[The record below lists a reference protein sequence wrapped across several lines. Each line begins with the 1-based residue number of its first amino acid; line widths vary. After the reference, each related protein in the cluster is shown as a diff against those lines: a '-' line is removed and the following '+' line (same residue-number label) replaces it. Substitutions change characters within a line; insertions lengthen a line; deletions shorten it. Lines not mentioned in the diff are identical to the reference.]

1 MRPHL
6 WHAAYRRLVGGQMS
20 ILTGKHIL
28 LGVTGSIA
36 AYKVAELARNL
47 TLDGAVV
54 DVIMTDAAQRFV
66 GAATFQALTGRPVL
80 DDMWALPEDGVVGH
94 VSLGQHAD
102 LLVIAPATANTIA
115 RLAAGMCDDLLTTTA
130 LATTAPILIAPA
142 MNPRMYEHPATQAN
156 IALLRQRGVT
166 VLEPAYGRMAEPVI
180 GRGRLPEPSVLEAE
194 IRALLGRTSG
204 PLRGRR
210 VVVTAGGTHEP
221 IDPVRFIGN
230 RASGRMGYAI
240 AAAARDRGASV
251 TLISGPATVQ
261 PPAAVTLVRVET
273 AIEMQREV
281 ESAIIDADLLIM
293 NAAVADFRPAVAAG
307 QKIKKGDDEELTIRL
322 VRNPDILASIA
333 HRRDLVKIGFA
344 AETHDLLTYARDK
357 LERKGLD
364 MIVANEAV
372 ASIGA
377 EDIQLILIDAQG
389 VERLP
394 LLPKIAAAD
403 TLLDAIVERF
413 SARLRATAPEPG
425 AARDQPRL

>member
-1 MRPHL
+1 
-6 WHAAYRRLVGGQMS
+6 MS
-20 ILTGKHIL
+20 IVNGKRII

-47 TLDGAVV
+47 TLGGAIV
-54 DVIMTDAAQRFV
+54 DVIMTAAAQRFV

-80 DDMWALPEDGVVGH
+80 ADMWALPEDGVVGH

-115 RLAAGMCDDLLTTTA
+115 RLAAGLCDDLLTTTA

-142 MNPRMYEHPATQAN
+142 MNPHMYEHPATQTN
-156 IALLRQRGVT
+156 LALLRQRGVT
-166 VLEPAYGRMAEPVI
+166 ILEPAYGRMAEPVI
-180 GRGRLPEPSVLEAE
+180 GRGRLPEPAIIESE
-194 IRALLGRTSG
+194 IRALLGRTCG

-251 TLISGPATVQ
+251 TLISGPATAQ
-261 PPAAVTLVRVET
+261 PPAAVTLIRVET
-273 AIEMQREV
+273 ALDMQREV
-281 ESAIIDADLLIM
+281 VSAIASADLLIM
-293 NAAVADFRPAVAAG
+293 NAAVADFRPATASEH
-307 QKIKKGDDEELTIRL
+307 KIKKGDDEELTIRL

-344 AETHDLLTYARDK
+344 AETHDLLTYAREK

-377 EDIQLILIDAQG
+377 GDIQMILIDAQG

-394 LLPKIAAAD
+394 QLPKPVAAER
-403 TLLDAIVERF
+403 LLDAIIERF
-413 SARLRATAPEPG
+413 AARLRAPEIG
-425 AARDQPRL
+425 SMTTEE

>member
-1 MRPHL
+1 
-6 WHAAYRRLVGGQMS
+6 MS
-20 ILTGKHIL
+20 IVNGKHII

-47 TLDGAVV
+47 TLDGAIV
-54 DVIMTDAAQRFV
+54 DVIMTAAAQRFV

-115 RLAAGMCDDLLTTTA
+115 RLAAGLCDDLLTTTA

-142 MNPRMYEHPATQAN
+142 MNPHMYEHPATQAN
-156 IALLRQRGVT
+156 LALLRQRGVT
-166 VLEPAYGRMAEPVI
+166 ILEPAYGRMAEPVI
-180 GRGRLPEPSVLEAE
+180 GRGRLPEPAIIESE
-194 IRALLGRTSG
+194 IRALLGRTCG

-251 TLISGPATVQ
+251 TLISGPATAQ
-261 PPAAVTLVRVET
+261 PPAAVTLIRVET
-273 AIEMQREV
+273 ALDMQREV
-281 ESAIIDADLLIM
+281 VSAIASTDLLIM
-293 NAAVADFRPAVAAG
+293 NAAVADFRPATASEH
-307 QKIKKGDDEELTIRL
+307 KIKKGDDEELTIRL

-344 AETHDLLTYARDK
+344 AETHDLLTYAREK

-377 EDIQLILIDAQG
+377 EDIQIILIDAQG

-394 LLPKIAAAD
+394 QLPKPVAAER
-403 TLLDAIVERF
+403 LIDAIIERF
-413 SARLRATAPEPG
+413 AARLRTPEIGSITTA
-425 AARDQPRL
+425 D

>member
-1 MRPHL
+1 
-6 WHAAYRRLVGGQMS
+6 MS
-20 ILTGKHIL
+20 IINGKRII

-47 TLDGAVV
+47 TLGGAIV
-54 DVIMTDAAQRFV
+54 DVIMTAAAQRFV

-80 DDMWALPEDGVVGH
+80 ADMWALPEDGVVGH

-115 RLAAGMCDDLLTTTA
+115 RLAAGLCDDLLTTTA

-142 MNPRMYEHPATQAN
+142 MNPHMYEHPATQAN
-156 IALLRQRGVT
+156 LALLRQRGVT
-166 VLEPAYGRMAEPVI
+166 ILEPAYGRMAEPVI
-180 GRGRLPEPSVLEAE
+180 GRGRLPEPAIIEAE
-194 IRALLGRTSG
+194 IRALLGRTCG

-251 TLISGPATVQ
+251 TLISGPATAQ

-273 AIEMQREV
+273 ALDMQREV
-281 ESAIIDADLLIM
+281 VSAIASADLLIM
-293 NAAVADFRPAVAAG
+293 NAAVADFRPAVASEH
-307 QKIKKGDDEELTIRL
+307 KIKKGDDEELTIRL

-344 AETHDLLTYARDK
+344 AETHDLLTYAREK

-377 EDIQLILIDAQG
+377 EDIQMILIDAQG

-394 LLPKIAAAD
+394 QLPKPVAAER
-403 TLLDAIVERF
+403 LIDAIIERF
-413 SARLRATAPEPG
+413 ATRLRAPEIGSITTA
-425 AARDQPRL
+425 D

>member
-1 MRPHL
+1 
-6 WHAAYRRLVGGQMS
+6 MS
-20 ILTGKHIL
+20 IVNGKRII

-47 TLDGAVV
+47 TLGGAIV
-54 DVIMTDAAQRFV
+54 DVIMTAAAQRFV

-80 DDMWALPEDGVVGH
+80 ADMWALPEDGVVGH

-115 RLAAGMCDDLLTTTA
+115 RLAAGLCDDLLTTTA

-142 MNPRMYEHPATQAN
+142 MNPHMYEHPATQAN
-156 IALLRQRGVT
+156 LALLRQRGVT
-166 VLEPAYGRMAEPVI
+166 ILEPAYGRMAEPVI
-180 GRGRLPEPSVLEAE
+180 GRGRLPEPAIIESE
-194 IRALLGRTSG
+194 IRALLGRTCG

-251 TLISGPATVQ
+251 TLISGPATAQ
-261 PPAAVTLVRVET
+261 PPAAVTLIRVET
-273 AIEMQREV
+273 ALDMQREV
-281 ESAIIDADLLIM
+281 VSAIASADLLIM
-293 NAAVADFRPAVAAG
+293 NAAVADFRPATASEH
-307 QKIKKGDDEELTIRL
+307 KIKKGDDEELTIRL

-344 AETHDLLTYARDK
+344 AETHDLLTYAREK

-377 EDIQLILIDAQG
+377 GDIQMILIDAQG

-394 LLPKIAAAD
+394 QLPKPVAAER
-403 TLLDAIVERF
+403 LLDAIIERF
-413 SARLRATAPEPG
+413 AARLRAPEIG
-425 AARDQPRL
+425 SMTTEE

>member
-1 MRPHL
+1 
-6 WHAAYRRLVGGQMS
+6 MS
-20 ILTGKHIL
+20 IVNGKHII

-47 TLDGAVV
+47 TLGGAIV
-54 DVIMTDAAQRFV
+54 DVIMTAAAQRFV

-80 DDMWALPEDGVVGH
+80 ADMWALPEDGVVGH

-115 RLAAGMCDDLLTTTA
+115 RLAAGLCDDLLTTTA

-142 MNPRMYEHPATQAN
+142 MNPHMYEHPATQAN
-156 IALLRQRGVT
+156 LALLRQRGVT
-166 VLEPAYGRMAEPVI
+166 ILEPAYGRMAEPVI
-180 GRGRLPEPSVLEAE
+180 GRGRLPEPAIIESE
-194 IRALLGRTSG
+194 IRALLGRTCG

-251 TLISGPATVQ
+251 TLISGPATAQ
-261 PPAAVTLVRVET
+261 PPAAVTLIRVET
-273 AIEMQREV
+273 ALDMQREV
-281 ESAIIDADLLIM
+281 VSAIASTDLLIM
-293 NAAVADFRPAVAAG
+293 NAAVADFRPATASEH
-307 QKIKKGDDEELTIRL
+307 KIKKGDDEELTIRL

-344 AETHDLLTYARDK
+344 AETHDLLTYAREK

-377 EDIQLILIDAQG
+377 EDIQIILIDAQG

-394 LLPKIAAAD
+394 QLPKPVAAER
-403 TLLDAIVERF
+403 LIDAIIERF
-413 SARLRATAPEPG
+413 AARLRTPEIGSITTA
-425 AARDQPRL
+425 D

>member
-1 MRPHL
+1 
-6 WHAAYRRLVGGQMS
+6 MS
-20 ILTGKHIL
+20 IVNGKRII

-47 TLDGAVV
+47 TLGGAIV
-54 DVIMTDAAQRFV
+54 DVIMTAAAQRFV

-80 DDMWALPEDGVVGH
+80 ADMWALPEDGVVGH

-115 RLAAGMCDDLLTTTA
+115 RLAAGLCDDLLTTTA

-142 MNPRMYEHPATQAN
+142 MNPHMYEHPATQAN
-156 IALLRQRGVT
+156 LALLRQRGVT
-166 VLEPAYGRMAEPVI
+166 ILEPAYGRMAEPVI
-180 GRGRLPEPSVLEAE
+180 GRGRLPEPAIIESE
-194 IRALLGRTSG
+194 IRALLGRTCG

-251 TLISGPATVQ
+251 TLISGPATAQ
-261 PPAAVTLVRVET
+261 PPPAVTLIRVET
-273 AIEMQREV
+273 ALDMQHEV
-281 ESAIIDADLLIM
+281 VSAIASADLLIM
-293 NAAVADFRPAVAAG
+293 NAAVADFRPATASEH
-307 QKIKKGDDEELTIRL
+307 KIKKGDDEELTIRL

-344 AETHDLLTYARDK
+344 AETHDLLTYAREK

-377 EDIQLILIDAQG
+377 GDIQMILIDAQG

-394 LLPKIAAAD
+394 QLPKPVAAER
-403 TLLDAIVERF
+403 LLDAIIERF
-413 SARLRATAPEPG
+413 AARLRTPEIGSITTA
-425 AARDQPRL
+425 D

>member
-1 MRPHL
+1 
-6 WHAAYRRLVGGQMS
+6 MS
-20 ILTGKHIL
+20 IVNGKRII

-47 TLDGAVV
+47 TLGGAIV
-54 DVIMTDAAQRFV
+54 DVIMTAAAQRFV

-80 DDMWALPEDGVVGH
+80 ADMWALPEDGVVGH

-115 RLAAGMCDDLLTTTA
+115 RLAAGLCDDLLTTTA

-142 MNPRMYEHPATQAN
+142 MNPHMYEHPATQAN
-156 IALLRQRGVT
+156 LALLRQRGVT
-166 VLEPAYGRMAEPVI
+166 ILEPAYGRMAEPVI
-180 GRGRLPEPSVLEAE
+180 GRGRLPEPAIIESE
-194 IRALLGRTSG
+194 IRALLGRTCG

-251 TLISGPATVQ
+251 TLISGPATAQ
-261 PPAAVTLVRVET
+261 PPAAVTLIRVET
-273 AIEMQREV
+273 ALDMQREV
-281 ESAIIDADLLIM
+281 VSAIASADLLIM
-293 NAAVADFRPAVAAG
+293 NAAVADFRPATASEH
-307 QKIKKGDDEELTIRL
+307 KIKKGDDEELTIRL

-344 AETHDLLTYARDK
+344 AETHDLLTYAREK

-377 EDIQLILIDAQG
+377 GDIQIILIDAQG

-394 LLPKIAAAD
+394 QLPKPVAAER
-403 TLLDAIVERF
+403 LIDAIIERF
-413 SARLRATAPEPG
+413 AARLRTPEIGSITTA
-425 AARDQPRL
+425 D

>member
-1 MRPHL
+1 
-6 WHAAYRRLVGGQMS
+6 MS
-20 ILTGKHIL
+20 IVNGKHII

-47 TLDGAVV
+47 TLGGAIV
-54 DVIMTDAAQRFV
+54 DVIMTAAAQRFV

-115 RLAAGMCDDLLTTTA
+115 RLAAGLCDDLLTTTA
-130 LATTAPILIAPA
+130 LATSAPILIAPA
-142 MNPRMYEHPATQAN
+142 MNPHMYEHPATQAN

-166 VLEPAYGRMAEPVI
+166 ILEPAYGRMAEPVI
-180 GRGRLPEPSVLEAE
+180 GRGRLPEPAIIEAE
-194 IRALLGRTSG
+194 IRALLGRTCG

-251 TLISGPATVQ
+251 TLISGPATAQ
-261 PPAAVTLVRVET
+261 PPAAVTLIRVET
-273 AIEMQREV
+273 ALDMQREV
-281 ESAIIDADLLIM
+281 VSAIASADLLIM
-293 NAAVADFRPAVAAG
+293 NAAVADFRPATASEH
-307 QKIKKGDDEELTIRL
+307 KIKKGDDEELTIRL

-344 AETHDLLTYARDK
+344 AETHDLLTYAREK

-377 EDIQLILIDAQG
+377 GDIQIILIDAQG

-394 LLPKIAAAD
+394 QLPKPVAAER
-403 TLLDAIVERF
+403 LIDAIIERF
-413 SARLRATAPEPG
+413 AARLRTPEIGSITTA
-425 AARDQPRL
+425 D

>member
-1 MRPHL
+1 
-6 WHAAYRRLVGGQMS
+6 MS
-20 ILTGKHIL
+20 IVNGKRII

-47 TLDGAVV
+47 TLGGAIV
-54 DVIMTDAAQRFV
+54 DVIMTAAAQRFV

-80 DDMWALPEDGVVGH
+80 ADMWALPEDGVVGH

-115 RLAAGMCDDLLTTTA
+115 RLAAGLCDDLLTTTA

-142 MNPRMYEHPATQAN
+142 MNPHMYEHPATQAN
-156 IALLRQRGVT
+156 LALLRQRGVT
-166 VLEPAYGRMAEPVI
+166 ILEPAYGRMAEPVI
-180 GRGRLPEPSVLEAE
+180 GRGRLPEPAIIESE
-194 IRALLGRTSG
+194 IRALLGRTCG

-251 TLISGPATVQ
+251 TLISGPATAQ
-261 PPAAVTLVRVET
+261 PPAAVTLIRVET
-273 AIEMQREV
+273 ALDMQREV
-281 ESAIIDADLLIM
+281 VSAIASADLLIM
-293 NAAVADFRPAVAAG
+293 NAAVADFRPATASEH
-307 QKIKKGDDEELTIRL
+307 KIKKGDDEELTIRL

-344 AETHDLLTYARDK
+344 AETHDLLTYAREK

-377 EDIQLILIDAQG
+377 GDIQMILIDAQG

-394 LLPKIAAAD
+394 QLPKPVAAER
-403 TLLDAIVERF
+403 LLDAIIERF
-413 SARLRATAPEPG
+413 AARLRTPEIGSITTA
-425 AARDQPRL
+425 D

>member
-1 MRPHL
+1 
-6 WHAAYRRLVGGQMS
+6 MS
-20 ILTGKHIL
+20 IIKGKHII

-36 AYKVAELARNL
+36 AYKVAELARHL
-47 TLDGAVV
+47 TLDGAIV
-54 DVIMTDAAQRFV
+54 DVIMTAAAQRFV

-80 DDMWALPEDGVVGH
+80 ADMWALPEDGVVGH

-115 RLAAGMCDDLLTTTA
+115 RLAAGLCDDLLTTTA

-142 MNPRMYEHPATQAN
+142 MNPHMYEHPATQAN

-166 VLEPAYGRMAEPVI
+166 ILEPAYGRMAEPVI
-180 GRGRLPEPSVLEAE
+180 GQGRLPEPAIIEAE
-194 IRALLGRTSG
+194 IRALLGRTGG

-251 TLISGPATVQ
+251 TLISGPATAQ
-261 PPAAVTLVRVET
+261 PPPAVTLIRVET
-273 AIEMQREV
+273 ALDMQREV
-281 ESAIIDADLLIM
+281 VSAIASADLLIM
-293 NAAVADFRPAVAAG
+293 NAAVADFRPATASEH
-307 QKIKKGDDEELTIRL
+307 KIKKSDDEELTIRL

-333 HRRDLVKIGFA
+333 HRRDLVKVGFA
-344 AETHDLLTYARDK
+344 AETHDLLTYAREK

-377 EDIQLILIDAQG
+377 EDIQMILIDARG

-394 LLPKIAAAD
+394 QLPKPVAAER
-403 TLLDAIVERF
+403 LLDAIIERF
-413 SARLRATAPEPG
+413 AARLCAPETG
-425 AARDQPRL
+425 SITTVE

>member
-1 MRPHL
+1 
-6 WHAAYRRLVGGQMS
+6 MS
-20 ILTGKHIL
+20 IVNGKRII

-47 TLDGAVV
+47 TLGGAIV
-54 DVIMTDAAQRFV
+54 DVIMTAAAQRFV

-80 DDMWALPEDGVVGH
+80 ADMWALPEDGVVGH

-115 RLAAGMCDDLLTTTA
+115 RLAAGLCDDLLTTTA

-142 MNPRMYEHPATQAN
+142 MNPHMYEHPATQAN
-156 IALLRQRGVT
+156 LALLRQRGVT
-166 VLEPAYGRMAEPVI
+166 ILEPAYGRMAEPVI
-180 GRGRLPEPSVLEAE
+180 GRGRLPEPAIIESE
-194 IRALLGRTSG
+194 IRALLGRTCG

-251 TLISGPATVQ
+251 TLISGPATAQ
-261 PPAAVTLVRVET
+261 PPAAVTLIRVET
-273 AIEMQREV
+273 ALDMQREV
-281 ESAIIDADLLIM
+281 VSAIASADLLIM
-293 NAAVADFRPAVAAG
+293 NAAVADFRPATASEH
-307 QKIKKGDDEELTIRL
+307 KIKKGDDEELTIRL

-344 AETHDLLTYARDK
+344 AETHDLLTYAREK

-377 EDIQLILIDAQG
+377 GDIQMILIDAQG

-394 LLPKIAAAD
+394 QLPKPVAAER
-403 TLLDAIVERF
+403 LLDAIIERF
-413 SARLRATAPEPG
+413 AARLRAPEIGSITTA
-425 AARDQPRL
+425 D

>member
-1 MRPHL
+1 
-6 WHAAYRRLVGGQMS
+6 MS
-20 ILTGKHIL
+20 IVNGKRII

-47 TLDGAVV
+47 TLGGAIV
-54 DVIMTDAAQRFV
+54 DVIMTAAAQRFV

-80 DDMWALPEDGVVGH
+80 ADMWALPEDGVVGH

-115 RLAAGMCDDLLTTTA
+115 RLAAGLCDDLLTTTA

-142 MNPRMYEHPATQAN
+142 MNPHMYEHPATQAN
-156 IALLRQRGVT
+156 LALLRQRGVT
-166 VLEPAYGRMAEPVI
+166 ILEPAYGRMAEPVI
-180 GRGRLPEPSVLEAE
+180 GRGRLPEPAIIESE
-194 IRALLGRTSG
+194 IRALLGRTCG

-251 TLISGPATVQ
+251 TLISGPATAQ
-261 PPAAVTLVRVET
+261 PPPAVTLIRVET
-273 AIEMQREV
+273 ALDMQREV
-281 ESAIIDADLLIM
+281 VSAIASADLLIM
-293 NAAVADFRPAVAAG
+293 NAAVADFRPATASEH
-307 QKIKKGDDEELTIRL
+307 KIKKGDDEELTIRL

-344 AETHDLLTYARDK
+344 AETHDLLTYAREK

-377 EDIQLILIDAQG
+377 EDIQIILIDAQG

-394 LLPKIAAAD
+394 QLPKPVAAER
-403 TLLDAIVERF
+403 LIDAIIERF
-413 SARLRATAPEPG
+413 AARLRTPEIGSITTA
-425 AARDQPRL
+425 D

>member
-1 MRPHL
+1 
-6 WHAAYRRLVGGQMS
+6 MS
-20 ILTGKHIL
+20 IVNGKHII

-47 TLDGAVV
+47 TLGGAIV
-54 DVIMTDAAQRFV
+54 DVIMTAAAQRFV

-80 DDMWALPEDGVVGH
+80 ADMWALPEDGVVGH

-115 RLAAGMCDDLLTTTA
+115 RLAAGLCDDLLTTTA

-142 MNPRMYEHPATQAN
+142 MNPHMYEHPATQAN
-156 IALLRQRGVT
+156 LALLRQRGVT
-166 VLEPAYGRMAEPVI
+166 ILEPAYGRMAEPVI
-180 GRGRLPEPSVLEAE
+180 GRGRLPEPAIIESE
-194 IRALLGRTSG
+194 IRALLGRTCG

-251 TLISGPATVQ
+251 TLISGPATAQ
-261 PPAAVTLVRVET
+261 PPAAVTLIRVET
-273 AIEMQREV
+273 ALDMQREV
-281 ESAIIDADLLIM
+281 VSAIASADLLIM
-293 NAAVADFRPAVAAG
+293 NAAVADFRPATASEH
-307 QKIKKGDDEELTIRL
+307 KIKKGDDEELTIRL

-344 AETHDLLTYARDK
+344 AETHDLLTYAREK

-377 EDIQLILIDAQG
+377 EDIQIILIDAQG

-394 LLPKIAAAD
+394 QLPKPVAAER
-403 TLLDAIVERF
+403 LIDAIIERF
-413 SARLRATAPEPG
+413 AARLRTPEIGSITTA
-425 AARDQPRL
+425 D

>member
-1 MRPHL
+1 
-6 WHAAYRRLVGGQMS
+6 MS
-20 ILTGKHIL
+20 IVNGKHII

-47 TLDGAVV
+47 TLGGAIV
-54 DVIMTDAAQRFV
+54 DVIMTAAAQRFV

-80 DDMWALPEDGVVGH
+80 ADMWALPEDGVVGH

-115 RLAAGMCDDLLTTTA
+115 RLAAGLCDDLLTTTA

-142 MNPRMYEHPATQAN
+142 MNPHMYEHPATQAN
-156 IALLRQRGVT
+156 LALLRQRGVT
-166 VLEPAYGRMAEPVI
+166 ILEPAYGRMAEPVI
-180 GRGRLPEPSVLEAE
+180 GRGRLPEPAIIEAE
-194 IRALLGRTSG
+194 IRALLGRTCG

-251 TLISGPATVQ
+251 TLISGPATAQ

-273 AIEMQREV
+273 ALDMQREV
-281 ESAIIDADLLIM
+281 VSAIASADLLIM
-293 NAAVADFRPAVAAG
+293 NAAVADFRPAVASEH
-307 QKIKKGDDEELTIRL
+307 KIKKGDDEELTIRL

-344 AETHDLLTYARDK
+344 AETHDLLTYAREK

-377 EDIQLILIDAQG
+377 EDIQMILIDAQG

-394 LLPKIAAAD
+394 QLPKPVAAERLID
-403 TLLDAIVERF
+403 VIIERF
-413 SARLRATAPEPG
+413 ATRLRAPEIGSITTA
-425 AARDQPRL
+425 D

>member
-1 MRPHL
+1 
-6 WHAAYRRLVGGQMS
+6 
-20 ILTGKHIL
+20 
-28 LGVTGSIA
+28 
-36 AYKVAELARNL
+36 
-47 TLDGAVV
+47 
-54 DVIMTDAAQRFV
+54 
-66 GAATFQALTGRPVL
+66 
-80 DDMWALPEDGVVGH
+80 

-115 RLAAGMCDDLLTTTA
+115 RLAAGLCDDLLTTTA

-142 MNPRMYEHPATQAN
+142 MNPKMYEHPATQTN
-156 IALLRQRGVT
+156 LALLRQRGVT
-166 VLEPAYGRMAEPVI
+166 ILEPAYGRMAEPVI
-180 GRGRLPEPSVLEAE
+180 GRGRLPEPAIIEAE
-194 IRALLGRTSG
+194 IRALLGRTCG

-251 TLISGPATVQ
+251 TLISGPATAQ
-261 PPAAVTLVRVET
+261 PPPAVTLIRVET
-273 AIEMQREV
+273 ALDMQHEV
-281 ESAIIDADLLIM
+281 VSAIASADLLIM
-293 NAAVADFRPAVAAG
+293 NAAVADFRPATASEH
-307 QKIKKGDDEELTIRL
+307 KIKKGDDEELTIRL

-344 AETHDLLTYARDK
+344 AETHDLLTYAREK

-377 EDIQLILIDAQG
+377 EDIQMILIDAQG

-394 LLPKIAAAD
+394 QLPKPVAAER
-403 TLLDAIVERF
+403 LLDAIIERF
-413 SARLRATAPEPG
+413 AARLRAPEIG
-425 AARDQPRL
+425 SMTTEE

>member
-1 MRPHL
+1 
-6 WHAAYRRLVGGQMS
+6 MS

-47 TLDGAVV
+47 ALDGAVV
-54 DVIMTDAAQRFV
+54 DVIMTAAAQRFV

-261 PPAAVTLVRVET
+261 PPAAVTLVRIET

-403 TLLDAIVERF
+403 MLLDAIVERF
-413 SARLRATAPEPG
+413 SARLCTTNPEPG
-425 AARDQPRL
+425 AAHDQPRL

>member
-1 MRPHL
+1 
-6 WHAAYRRLVGGQMS
+6 MS

-47 TLDGAVV
+47 TLEGAVV
-54 DVIMTDAAQRFV
+54 DVIMTAAAQRFV

-115 RLAAGMCDDLLTTTA
+115 RLAAGLCDDLLTTTA
-130 LATTAPILIAPA
+130 LAATAPILIAPA

-156 IALLRQRGVT
+156 IALLRQRGMT

-180 GRGRLPEPSVLEAE
+180 GRGRLPEPSIIEAE

-273 AIEMQREV
+273 ALEMQREV
-281 ESAIIDADLLIM
+281 VSAIVDADLLIM
-293 NAAVADFRPAVAAG
+293 NAAVADFRPAMVAG

-333 HRRDLVKIGFA
+333 HRCDLVKIGFA
-344 AETHDLLTYARDK
+344 AETHDLIAYARDK

-377 EDIQLILIDAQG
+377 EDIQLVLIDAQG
-389 VERLP
+389 IERLP
-394 LLPKIAAAD
+394 LLPKTTAAEV
-403 TLLDAIVERF
+403 LLDAIVGRF
-413 SARLRATAPEPG
+413 AARLRTPESDPG
-425 AARDQPRL
+425 AAHD